1 MTGRADRRTIAE
13 LEARYVLEPSL
24 RDVYVE
30 GPSDRVLVELA
41 LKCLGESSRIR
52 AYEVDTV
59 DVPAALLEKRSLL
72 GGNKGRLLALADELA
87 IKSTRDLQSSVACL
101 ADLDLDG
108 ILGTCRDYPLLV
120 YTVGLSLD
128 VVLTEPAVVQKLL
141 SVVLLGFPKPAE
153 KLLDQ
158 LLPVLNERVLHRLAA
173 AQLGIETE
181 PQALAKSCTFDG
193 RRLLFYASTF
203 VRRYLEK
210 ASSVHLQSRFLESVE
225 RNREAI
231 SRESRKYVH
240 MEDFFELLHFCLR
253 KVKPK
258 LIPAYAQFRRYVFG
272 LVEGQ
277 MVAALPEIQEI
288 VARFAVGT
296 SAQQRH
302 ATDGAPRSR

>member
-1 MTGRADRRTIAE
+1 MTERADRRTIAE

-24 RDVYVE
+24 RDIYVE

-87 IKSTRDLQSSVACL
+87 IKSTRDLQSSAACL

-141 SVVLLGFPKPAE
+141 SVVLLGFPQPAE
-153 KLLDQ
+153 RLLDQ

-193 RRLLFYASTF
+193 WKLEFHASTF

-210 ASSVHLQSRFLESVE
+210 ARSVPLQSRFLESVE
-225 RNREAI
+225 GNREAI
-231 SRESRKYVH
+231 SREPRKYVH
-240 MEDFFELLHFCLR
+240 MGDFFELLHFCLR
-253 KVKPK
+253 KVKPR
-258 LIPAYAQFRRYVFG
+258 LIPEYSHFRRYVFG

-302 ATDGAPRSR
+302 AVDGAARRR